1 MLRWLRVRSR
11 AVAAAVLFSVALLST
26 AAPHA
31 SEGHDEHGAATFAP
45 HDPDAHRVG
54 GTSPEGREHERH
66 CAICHLTRSLRPD
79 PRTGHQLSA
88 PADRPVTV
96 HVPTFRTPL
105 IFPAAQPPL
114 RSPPA
119 SPALVA

>member
-11 AVAAAVLFSVALLST
+11 AVAAAVLVSMALLST

-31 SEGHDEHGAATFAP
+31 SEGHDEHGAAAFAP

-54 GTSPEGREHERH
+54 GTSPDGRGHERH

-79 PRTGHQLSA
+79 PGAGHHLSV
-88 PADRPVTV
+88 PAERRVVV

-105 IFPAAQPPL
+105 IFPAAHPPL

-119 SPALVA
+119 SPASVA